1 MGRPRVPFP
10 FGAGVD
16 RATGEYAMTPGEFRT
31 LLNLIVREGKAQ
43 VRRGITEQ
51 VTIQMDGTS
60 QPATD
65 LVFVGMFRAA
75 SRGVVLAYELGGAS
89 TDIEV
94 FLTSLTG
101 LNPDY
106 VDGIPEEETPLGY
119 VPRYFVSEGYNR
131 LFMAHDEA
139 DIDQRRVTRVL
150 TYTAPNTFAGSNL
163 QADLDGTGVKDVKFA
178 GVERHLNYNVGWG
191 FGSDADPDRPELGR
205 LSLPGEPHL
214 YNKEHWFS
222 AGVRGERILRC
233 LSARGRLLVLKETET
248 YELNGYD
255 RTTFGIRPL
264 DPTYGIAGSRLAHV
278 VAGEAFVWTRE
289 GPRVFAD
296 GPSADL
302 GLPLDLGGPQPAE
315 LVTGGQAADGWSHYV
330 PEERLHLFAF
340 PNRALGK
347 TPVYVLSTRDPGRY
361 RWSYIEFQR
370 CIWSAGTMYAV
381 PGGAP
386 TGYPDIGTLTATGS
400 TITVPRTDV
409 NAVGDET
416 VEYWLSNEDL
426 LPDTYTLV
434 REVPVSDTDDV
445 VLTEADGVVAD
456 ATFKVAL
463 RYRRGTYYGADYQD
477 PVTGGWTPTGISQSV
492 DSVSTSANPDAPT
505 SLTWNNCY
513 NWSYGGKHYLVV
525 GFSWVDG
532 IAAGTTHVYASTT
545 NDPDTATLLGSYAVT
560 GLGNTDEST
569 FDISDPDNPVGLGT
583 WLITPGADPQ
593 YVWVRH
599 EDGVGNFSDYTAL
612 TDTPIDVAGGCLL

>member
-1 MGRPRVPFP
+1 MTDRPRIPFP

-31 LLNLIVREGKAQ
+31 LLNVIVREGKAQ

-51 VTIQMDGTS
+51 VTIEMDATS
-60 QPATD
+60 NPATD

-75 SRGVVLAYELGGAS
+75 SRGVILAYELGGSS

-101 LNPDY
+101 LNPVH
-106 VDGIPEEETPLGY
+106 VDDIPEYATPLGY
-119 VPRYFVSEGYNR
+119 VPRYFVSEGYSR
-131 LFMAHDEA
+131 LFMAHDEK
-139 DIDQRRVTRVL
+139 DITQRRVTRVL
-150 TYTAPNTFAGSNL
+150 QYTAPATYAGSDL
-163 QADLDGTGVKDVKFA
+163 QADLDGTSAKDVRFR

-191 FGSDADPDRPELGR
+191 FGSDADPDRPELVR
-205 LSLPGEPHL
+205 ISLPGEPHL

-222 AGVRGERILRC
+222 AGVRGEQVLRC

-248 YELNGYD
+248 YEIFGYD

-289 GPRVFAD
+289 GPRVFSD
-296 GPSADL
+296 GPSVDL
-302 GLPLDLGGPQPAE
+302 GIPLDLGGPQPSE
-315 LVTGGQAADGWSHYV
+315 LVLGGQAEDGWSHYI

-347 TPVYVLSTRDPGRY
+347 TPCYVLSTRDPNRF

-381 PGGAP
+381 PGGPP
-386 TGYPDIGTLTATGS
+386 TGYPDIGALAATGS
-400 TITVPRTDV
+400 TITVPRVDV
-409 NAVGDET
+409 GAVGDEV
-416 VEYWLSNEDL
+416 VEYWLSNETDD
-426 LPDTYTLV
+426 PGVYALV
-434 REVPVSDTDDV
+434 REVDVVDTADV
-445 VLTEADGVVAD
+445 VLNADDGVEENKL
-456 ATFKVAL
+456 FSVAL

-492 DSVSTSANPDAPT
+492 DDVTTSTNPDGPDNFIRST
-505 SLTWNNCY
+505 CQLVPF
-513 NWSYGGKHYLVV
+513 GPKDYLELKA
-525 GFSWVDG
+525 SWTNT
-532 IAAGTTHVYASTT
+532 IALGTTHIYAGTAS
-545 NDPDTATLLGSYAVT
+545 DPLLSTLLDSVPISGF
-560 GLGNTDEST
+560 GNTDESDW
-569 FDISDPDNPVGLGT
+569 FGT
-583 WLITPGADPQ
+583 WLVEPGASPR
-593 YVWVRH
+593 YVWARH
-599 EDGVGNFSDYTAL
+599 EDDDGNFSPYVQLDEF
-612 TDTPIDVAGGCLL
+612 PVDVSAGCIL